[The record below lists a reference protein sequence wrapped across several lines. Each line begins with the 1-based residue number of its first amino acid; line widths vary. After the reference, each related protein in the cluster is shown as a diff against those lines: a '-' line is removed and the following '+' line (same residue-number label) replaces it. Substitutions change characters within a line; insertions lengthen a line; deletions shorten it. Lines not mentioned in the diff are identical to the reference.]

1 MRQTFGGIPRFVLQ
15 RRIVFDYAGDDFEEC
30 DAAGE
35 RIGGS
40 LEYVGRSQPGIDDF
54 LRGFGA
60 VEGRGDGFAV
70 RRGGKVLD
78 DEIEN
83 GRASDIV
90 QTGGAHYGEDSPVSN
105 GVSQSIDD
113 VLYGQ
118 RTLSEELLEQRIVAF
133 GDHFHERF
141 VRGFSRIGK
150 IGWDFAL
157 FALAVA
163 IGREGN
169 RLHANEIDDALEI
182 SCGTDGDRDGH
193 RSAPE
198 YALHVLQGALA
209 IGAVAVQAIEHDGAR
224 EIELIG
230 EAPDLFRLHFDAG
243 DAVHQHERSVG
254 GG

>member
-35 RIGGS
+35 GIGGS

-118 RTLSEELLEQRIVAF
+118 RIVAF

-141 VRGFSRIGK
+141 VRGFSRVGK

-169 RLHANEIDDALEI
+169 RLQANEIDDALEI
-182 SCGTDGDRDGH
+182 SFGTDGDRDGH

-198 YALHVLQGALA
+198 YALHVLQGALE
-209 IGAVAVQAIEHDGAR
+209 IGAVAVQAIDHDGAR
-224 EIELIG
+224 EIELI
-230 EAPDLFRLHFDAG
+230 
-243 DAVHQHERSVG
+243 
-254 GG
+254 